1 MYKRQVYG
9 SDFYKDS
16 PVVTRNAY
24 GEGSTYYIGSDP
36 SEEGI
41 EMILDKVREEAGI
54 SGASGEKARLEIVSR
69 WNGEQEYGF
78 LMNFTDQVLPVP
90 ERFAGK
96 EDLLT
101 EKAVESGETMK
112 KYDVKIVKM

>member
-1 MYKRQVYG
+1 
-9 SDFYKDS
+9 
-16 PVVTRNAY
+16 
-24 GEGSTYYIGSDP
+24 
-36 SEEGI
+36 
-41 EMILDKVREEAGI
+41 MILDKVREEAGI
-54 SGASGEKARLEIVSR
+54 SGASGEKGRLEIVSR

>member
-1 MYKRQVYG
+1 MRRKHNRQAELWLRLFSIYEIYCIRNCLGVM
-9 SDFYKDS
+9 
-16 PVVTRNAY
+16 PVKTC
-24 GEGSTYYIGSDP
+24 G
-36 SEEGI
+36 
-41 EMILDKVREEAGI
+41 KVREEASI
-54 SGASGEKARLEIVSR
+54 SGASGKKAGLEIVSR

>member
-1 MYKRQVYG
+1 
-9 SDFYKDS
+9 
-16 PVVTRNAY
+16 
-24 GEGSTYYIGSDP
+24 
-36 SEEGI
+36 
-41 EMILDKVREEAGI
+41 
-54 SGASGEKARLEIVSR
+54 
-69 WNGEQEYGF
+69 
-78 LMNFTDQVLPVP
+78 MNFTDQVLPVP